1 MDGKYCKWTVRDFEG
16 VRTIEGSAGEI
27 DKTSDPMLTHMSDS
41 VGYFMHKEYPIGGY
55 YNRSAILDAIG
66 RPIQH
71 EHEHLKAAWKKKM
84 TDFEIVL
91 ERGYR
96 LVDLCDRLTKTI
108 NTHFKD
114 RSLRRRIINQ
124 IMIEVEWKE

>member
-1 MDGKYCKWTVRDFEG
+1 
-16 VRTIEGSAGEI
+16 
-27 DKTSDPMLTHMSDS
+27 
-41 VGYFMHKEYPIGGY
+41 
-55 YNRSAILDAIG
+55 
-66 RPIQH
+66 
-71 EHEHLKAAWKKKM
+71 M